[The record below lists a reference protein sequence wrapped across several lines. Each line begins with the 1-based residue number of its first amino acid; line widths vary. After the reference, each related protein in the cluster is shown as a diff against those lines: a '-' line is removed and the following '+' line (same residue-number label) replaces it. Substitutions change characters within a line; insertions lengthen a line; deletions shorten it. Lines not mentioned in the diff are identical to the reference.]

1 MLSPLTMQSQ
11 IPQIILL
18 NFFRFD
24 VDSVSLKGISD
35 WLWTSYRDK
44 NSKNQHLN
52 VAEMNNFEV
61 NVSLKN

>member
-18 NFFRFD
+18 NIFRFD
-24 VDSVSLKGISD
+24 VDSVSLKGILD

-44 NSKNQHLN
+44 NFKNQHLN
-52 VAEMNNFEV
+52 AAEMNSFEV
-61 NVSLKN
+61 NVSLQN

>member
-1 MLSPLTMQSQ
+1 MLSRLTMQSQ

-18 NFFRFD
+18 NIFRFD

-44 NSKNQHLN
+44 NFKNQHLN
-52 VAEMNNFEV
+52 AAEMNSFEV
-61 NVSLKN
+61 NVSLQN